1 MPSSADTSEQN
12 RSNIRDHIEINSG
25 VDSGK

>member
-1 MPSSADTSEQN
+1 MPKITDTSEQN
-12 RSNIRDHIEINSG
+12 RSNIRDQIEINSG

>member
-1 MPSSADTSEQN
+1 MPKITDTSERN
-12 RSNIRDHIEINSG
+12 RSNIRDQIEINGG